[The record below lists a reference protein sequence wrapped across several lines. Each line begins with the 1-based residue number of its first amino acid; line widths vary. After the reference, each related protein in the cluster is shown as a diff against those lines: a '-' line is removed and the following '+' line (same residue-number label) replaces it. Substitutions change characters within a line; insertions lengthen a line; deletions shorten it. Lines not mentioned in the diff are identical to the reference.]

1 MSSIGSN
8 APEPRHLLIIQASA
22 AGKETTV
29 RQLLS
34 ESAWNSSMDRDA
46 LRQSLQ
52 RCAARGNVP
61 LCSFLIDKGAE
72 VDARRESE
80 VAALFRAAENG
91 HVAVA
96 RLLLDRGA
104 STELGRDRYG
114 RTGLFPAAL
123 KGFVDVVAL
132 LLERGASVNARD
144 KEERT
149 VLVHFMAEKTNA
161 NSKRG
166 EEILKLLLD
175 NGADVEARDTSK
187 RTALIWASATGKVD
201 MVRLLL
207 EGKRKPNV
215 EA

>member
-1 MSSIGSN
+1 
-8 APEPRHLLIIQASA
+8 
-22 AGKETTV
+22 
-29 RQLLS
+29 
-34 ESAWNSSMDRDA
+34 
-46 LRQSLQ
+46 
-52 RCAARGNVP
+52 
-61 LCSFLIDKGAE
+61 
-72 VDARRESE
+72 
-80 VAALFRAAENG
+80 
-91 HVAVA
+91 
-96 RLLLDRGA
+96 
-104 STELGRDRYG
+104 
-114 RTGLFPAAL
+114 LFPAAL